1 MKQCKHL
8 FVPIGSWPTGS
19 SSLNHQATSQSHIH
33 SLLFSF
39 QLPPALQ
46 SFYTLMFHYHGERD
60 SSFITSPDLCNNL
73 SKMDIKYCG
82 HRSALKHSHKQLW
95 ICNKKL
101 LFPFSPSI
109 IRCWSAAVGF
119 GGFFLFFFF
128 NVKAERK
135 EDEEQRKSLF
145 IANPTVGRG
154 VDKTA
159 PWGLIYPLFLGFH
172 NCQLL

>member
-60 SSFITSPDLCNNL
+60 SPFITSPDLCNNW
-73 SKMDIKYCG
+73 SKMAIKHCG
-82 HRSALKHSHKQLW
+82 HRNTLKHSHKKLW
-95 ICNKKL
+95 ICHKNCCFPFPPL
-101 LFPFSPSI
+101 LFVVSLLL
-109 IRCWSAAVGF
+109 WVF
-119 GGFFLFFFF
+119 GVLF
-128 NVKAERK
+128 NVKSERK
-135 EDEEQRKSLF
+135 EDEKQWKSRF

-154 VDKTA
+154 VDKAA

>member
-39 QLPPALQ
+39 QLPSALQ

-60 SSFITSPDLCNNL
+60 SPFITSPDLCNNW
-73 SKMDIKYCG
+73 SKMAIKHCG

-95 ICNKKL
+95 LSHKNCCFL
-101 LFPFSPSI
+101 FSPLI
-109 IRCWSAAVGF
+109 FVVGLLLWGF
-119 GGFFLFFFF
+119 GFVFWFFFF

-135 EDEEQRKSLF
+135 EDEKHQKSPF
-145 IANPTVGRG
+145 TANPTVGRG
-154 VDKTA
+154 VDKTT

>member
-60 SSFITSPDLCNNL
+60 CPFITSPDLCNNW
-73 SKMDIKYCG
+73 SKMAIKHRG
-82 HRSALKHSHKQLW
+82 HRSTLKHSHKQLW
-95 ICNKKL
+95 VCHKNCCF
-101 LFPFSPSI
+101 LFPPSI
-109 IRCWSAAVGF
+109 IHCWSAAVGF
-119 GGFFLFFFF
+119 FIF

-135 EDEEQRKSLF
+135 EDEKQQKSLF